1 MAKGFSVL
9 YVVTFSDNC
18 HFIDGEMEIQRLNNL
33 HQLKTAEWLTSLQGT
48 TDLFEYFLPLS
59 RCIFAVE
66 LTLICYLLEEN
77 GSFIKDII
85 Y

>member
-1 MAKGFSVL
+1 
-9 YVVTFSDNC
+9 
-18 HFIDGEMEIQRLNNL
+18 MEKWKYNL
-33 HQLKTAEWLTSLQGT
+33 HQLKTAEWLTSLHGT
-48 TDLFEYFLPLS
+48 ADLFQCFLTLGG
-59 RCIFAVE
+59 CIFAVE